1 MRYNID
7 TDSAEKV
14 KELADE
20 IITTGVKTAD
30 AYHVACAIL
39 AESDY
44 FLTTDD
50 RLLKYE
56 TDKIKIV
63 DPTEFIRECEVE

>member
-1 MRYNID
+1 M
-7 TDSAEKV
+7 
-14 KELADE
+14 
-20 IITTGVKTAD
+20 D

-50 RLLKYE
+50 RLLKYK
-56 TDKIKIV
+56 TDKVQII
-63 DPTEFIRECEVE
+63 DPTEFIREWEVLNNNGDE

>member
-1 MRYNID
+1 M
-7 TDSAEKV
+7 TCEKPCRC
-14 KELADE
+14 
-20 IITTGVKTAD
+20 
-30 AYHVACAIL
+30 VACAIL